1 MTQAYF
7 EQWLRMMLLWEPKG
21 RGQKTPSQPQ
31 ADRQRPYCFEF
42 LDQILAE
49 KVRMS
54 SLGMF
59 LLLFC

>member
-1 MTQAYF
+1 
-7 EQWLRMMLLWEPKG
+7 MMLLWEPKG